1 MKSKLSLESELRW
14 KGRQVGR
21 GQSKTMKSCK
31 ILAYWKMKVK
41 SSMVRDFP
49 GDLRLYLPT

>member
-1 MKSKLSLESELRW
+1 MKSKLSLESELRR
-14 KGRQVGR
+14 KGRKVGR

-41 SSMVRDFP
+41 SSVVRDFP